1 MIKGLFNS
9 FGIKSSVINTS
20 HLSQS
25 VYVDFLILPGISL
38 TILVNSW
45 FSETFVHLIQWWELN
60 DTLSLS
66 RVTAWYTSSA
76 SEMVFLSA
84 CVESMDADGNG
95 V

>member
-45 FSETFVHLIQWWELN
+45 LSETFVHLIQ
-60 DTLSLS
+60 
-66 RVTAWYTSSA
+66 
-76 SEMVFLSA
+76 
-84 CVESMDADGNG
+84 
-95 V
+95 